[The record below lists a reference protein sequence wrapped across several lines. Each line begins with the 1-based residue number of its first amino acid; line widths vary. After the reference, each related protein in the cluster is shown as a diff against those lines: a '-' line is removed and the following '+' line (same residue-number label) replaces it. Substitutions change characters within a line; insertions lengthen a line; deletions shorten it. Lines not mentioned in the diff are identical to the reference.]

1 MESELVTAG
10 TLYVVATP
18 IGNLDDLSA
27 RARSVLRT
35 VPVVVAE
42 DTRRTRILL
51 THIEATPRVLS
62 YHAHSKPER
71 VEAILGILAAGD
83 DVALVTDAG
92 TPGISDPG
100 VVLVRAAREQDL
112 SVSVVP
118 GPSAVAAALSFAG
131 LPADRYSFVGFLPRK
146 GRDRRNLVSG
156 IRDSA
161 WTTVIFEAPGRLG
174 ALLADLEAVC
184 GADRE
189 AAVAREL
196 TKVHEE
202 LKLGTIS
209 DLRVYYDAHP
219 PRGEVTVMVTGQRR
233 APVTVDRD
241 AIVEVARPLLEE
253 GHTRRDVAK
262 RLATELGVAR
272 NEVYRIVSEL

>member
-1 MESELVTAG
+1 MTVGSLS
-10 TLYVVATP
+10 VVGTP
-18 IGNLDDLSA
+18 IGNLDDLST
-27 RARSVLRT
+27 RARSVLGT

-51 THIEATPRVLS
+51 THIGASPRVLS
-62 YHAHSKPER
+62 YHAHSTPER
-71 VEAILGILAAGD
+71 VEEIIEILADGE

-100 VVLVRAAREQDL
+100 FTLVRAARQQGFF
-112 SVSVVP
+112 VSVVP
-118 GPSAVAAALSFAG
+118 GPSAVAAALSCSG
-131 LPADRYSFVGFLPRK
+131 LPADRYAFLGFLPRK
-146 GRDRRNLVSG
+146 GTDRRELVAGAGNSP
-156 IRDSA
+156 

-174 ALLADLEAVC
+174 ALFADLEGAC
-184 GADRE
+184 GTDRE

-219 PRGEVTVMVTGQRR
+219 PRGEVTVMVAGQPR
-233 APVTVDRD
+233 APVPLDRD
-241 AIVEVARPLLEE
+241 AIAEAARSLLDE
-253 GHTRRDVAK
+253 GHSRRDVAK
-262 RLATELGVAR
+262 QLATELGVAR
-272 NEVYRIVSEL
+272 NEVYRIVTEL

>member
-1 MESELVTAG
+1 MTAG
-10 TLYVVATP
+10 TLHVVATP

-27 RARSVLRT
+27 RARSVLRA

-42 DTRRTRILL
+42 DTRRTRTLL
-51 THIEATPRVLS
+51 THIEASPRVLS
-62 YHAHSKPER
+62 YHAHSRPDR
-71 VEAILGILAAGD
+71 VEEILDILAEGA

-100 VVLVRAAREQDL
+100 MVLVRTARERDL
-112 SVSVVP
+112 PVCVVP

-146 GRDRRNLVSG
+146 GRDRRDLVSG
-156 IRDSA
+156 VRDSA

-174 ALLADLEAVC
+174 ALLADLEAAC

-233 APVTVDRD
+233 APVTVDHD
-241 AIVEVARPLLEE
+241 AIVEAARPLLDE

-262 RLATELGVAR
+262 RLAAELGVAR
-272 NEVYRIVSEL
+272 NEAYRIVSEL